1 MEDVD
6 QLSQIKFISKEFSS
20 IRDKCNDDCVSFS
33 NSGNN
38 LDDFSPLFDKIE
50 RDNSAKEEFTL
61 EICGIDDLD
70 LLYDERKPLF
80 ENEGNCKAVGNSNG
94 KTGRIKKNN
103 LPRVMPI
110 PPLT

>member
-50 RDNSAKEEFTL
+50 RDGT
-61 EICGIDDLD
+61 
-70 LLYDERKPLF
+70 
-80 ENEGNCKAVGNSNG
+80 G
-94 KTGRIKKNN
+94 K
-103 LPRVMPI
+103 
-110 PPLT
+110 